1 MGGGL
6 KGEVPHDAVDG
17 VHGCGE
23 GEGVEE
29 GVLSHSEL
37 EVIDGCSAICVS
49 RAGGVRARS
58 CELTMAGEASCS
70 RLGSSTSATSCRI

>member
-6 KGEVPHDAVDG
+6 KGDVPHDAVDG

-37 EVIDGCSAICVS
+37 EVIDG
-49 RAGGVRARS
+49 
-58 CELTMAGEASCS
+58 
-70 RLGSSTSATSCRI
+70 